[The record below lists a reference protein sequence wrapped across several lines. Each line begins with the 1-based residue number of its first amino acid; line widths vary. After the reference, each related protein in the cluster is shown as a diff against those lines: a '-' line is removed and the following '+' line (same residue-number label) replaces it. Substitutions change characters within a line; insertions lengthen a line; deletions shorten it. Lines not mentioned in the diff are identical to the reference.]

1 MLTRRALLRSMI
13 AAAGL
18 AAAAP
23 AMASDIRSH
32 PVRGWKGNQFLF
44 EVRPEAGGTRLI
56 CYRARGAQWERVGTT
71 LLRPGQKKAE
81 QGWIQNIWFNGRKL
95 PPVSADMRNP
105 FWRYYPSQERGGR
118 IFP

>member
-1 MLTRRALLRSMI
+1 MLTRRSLLHAVA

-18 AAAAP
+18 AVAAP
-23 AMASDIRSH
+23 ARASDIRPH
-32 PVRGWKGNQFLF
+32 PVRAWKGNQFLF
-44 EVRPEAGGTRLI
+44 EVFKEANGTRLI
-56 CYRARGAQWERVGTT
+56 CYRARGTQWERVGTT

-81 QGWIQNIWFNGRKL
+81 QGWVQNIWFNGQKL

-118 IFP
+118 VMP

>member
-1 MLTRRALLRSMI
+1 MPTRRALLLAVI
-13 AAAGL
+13 ATGL
-18 AAAAP
+18 AAASP
-23 AMASDIRSH
+23 ARASDIRPH
-32 PVRGWKGNQFLF
+32 PVRAWKGNQFLF
-44 EVRPEAGGTRLI
+44 EVSQEAGGTRLI
-56 CYRARGAQWERVGTT
+56 CYRARGAQWERAGTT

-118 IFP
+118 IMP